1 MANTAPENLK
11 KTPLYALYQEQ
22 QVRLTDFGGWA
33 LPIQFTGIIDEHNA
47 VRNKAGLFDVSHM
60 GEIFVTG
67 PKATDW
73 LNGIVTNDVTKMEVN
88 QAQYN
93 AVCKE
98 DGGTLDDLILFKYSN
113 ERYLVT
119 PNASNSKKIYNW
131 FQQHAPNDV
140 KIENCSDQ
148 YGLLALQG
156 PASAAILKSL
166 TDAPF
171 ESLSSYTF
179 LPEATIAGISNI
191 LLSRTGYT
199 GEDGFELYLKAEDV
213 PALWKALLDNGQVY
227 GIQPCGLGARDTL
240 RLEAGMAL
248 YGHELSEEIT
258 PLEAGIGFAVKTTKA
273 SDFIGKEALASQRA
287 AGLEIVS
294 RGFELVDKGI
304 AREGYTIVNTEG
316 EEIGTVTSGT
326 KSPTLDKVIGMARL
340 KKAYGKV
347 GTEIVIQIRKKE
359 AKAKIIKKPFYKKEN
374 GEEKKE

>member
-1 MANTAPENLK
+1 MADTELEDLK
-11 KTPLYALYQEQ
+11 KTPLYPVYQEQ
-22 QVRLTDFGGWA
+22 QIRLTDFGGWA
-33 LPIQFTGIIDEHNA
+33 LPIQFTGIMDEHKA
-47 VRNKAGLFDVSHM
+47 VRTKAGLFDVSHM
-60 GEIFVTG
+60 GEIFVMG
-67 PKATDW
+67 PNATDW
-73 LNGIVTNDVTKMEVN
+73 LNGLVTNDVTKMEVD

-98 DGGTLDDLILFKYSN
+98 DGGTLDDLIVFKYSN

-119 PNASNSKKIYNW
+119 PNASNSEKIFNW
-131 FQQHAPNDV
+131 FQQHASESV
-140 KIENCSDQ
+140 KIENCSDR

-156 PASAAILKSL
+156 PASATILRSL
-166 TDAPF
+166 TEAPF

-179 LPEATIAGISNI
+179 LPEATIAGISGI

-213 PALWKALLDNGQVY
+213 PALWKALLDNGEAY

-248 YGHELSEEIT
+248 YGHELSEDVT
-258 PLEAGIGFAVKTTKA
+258 PLEGGIGFAVKTTKEA
-273 SDFIGKEALASQRA
+273 DFIGKEALASQRK

-294 RGFELVDKGI
+294 RGFELLDKGI
-304 AREGYTIVNTEG
+304 AREGYTIVDTEG

-340 KKAYGKV
+340 KKAYAKV

-374 GEEKKE
+374 REGQKE